1 MTSDIGR
8 LNDKIAVITGAAR
21 GIGAATAR
29 LFAKEGARVVVADIS
44 PEADRV
50 AAEIG
55 EAAIAVRLD
64 VADEEQWR
72 RVRAETR
79 SRFGTATILVNNAGI
94 GFFTPLL
101 DCSLADYQ
109 RVLSINLVGT
119 FLGIKT
125 LAPELIAAGGGSII
139 NISST
144 EGLQGSAGMA
154 AYASS
159 KWGVRGLTK
168 VAAMELSSQGVRVNS
183 VHPGVTNTPMANPKR
198 LSSEAV
204 RNVCAPIPIG
214 RNADPDEIARVSL
227 FLASDESSYMCGAEL
242 AADGGLTAGQ
252 SLAFLAPLADIGTIP
267 RQ

>member
-1 MTSDIGR
+1 MGR
-8 LNDKIAVITGAAR
+8 LDGKIVVVTGAAQ

-29 LFAKEGARVVVADIS
+29 LFAKEGARVVVADIL
-44 PEADRV
+44 PEAAQV
-50 AAEIG
+50 AEEIG
-55 EAAIAVRLD
+55 EAAVAMRLD
-64 VADEEQWR
+64 VSSEEQWK

-79 SRFGTATILVNNAGI
+79 ARFGAATVLVNNAGV
-94 GFFTPLL
+94 GFFTPLV

-109 RVLSINLVGT
+109 RVLSVNLVGT

-125 LAPELIAAGGGSII
+125 FAPELVGAGGGSII

-144 EGLQGSAGMA
+144 EGLQGSVGMA

-168 VAAMELSSQGVRVNS
+168 VAAMEMSSLGVRVNS
-183 VHPGVTNTPMANPKR
+183 VHPGVTNTPMANPNQ
-198 LSSEAV
+198 LAPDAV

-214 RNADPDEIARVSL
+214 RNAESNEIARVIL

-252 SLAFLAPLADIGTIP
+252 SLAFLAPLADLTGVP
-267 RQ
+267 R